1 MGTKGTISKEN
12 EILLN
17 KITLGFRLAYE
28 KLVKESALH
37 GESLL
42 FGRNGK
48 TVRIPAVELLK
59 DLERKRK

>member
-48 TVRIPAVELLK
+48 TVRIPAIELLK